1 MGAHNIKPSIHAL
14 TTVLLKQLNT
24 DKSRIKSALGKEPLD
39 RSEGDID
46 FVSKWLYAHE
56 SSKVQDLFRSIP
68 EATLRQTC
76 REMRYLKV
84 TGNSVVISE
93 GSIMHIPFFAI
104 VRFPYEISCLCR
116 IIEMKKGETGNLAY
130 IIISGTVSVWQ
141 RTPGS
146 CHIFDEISVIED
158 GPDQNGGELQFF
170 DPKKDAETVK
180 RVRSDTYSR
189 KYFICSTL
197 NLNMR

>member
-1 MGAHNIKPSIHAL
+1 MVAMERSIGTAMKGLRDPFPFCLTYFVVLFRSKLRTKALEIGAHNIKPSIHAL

-24 DKSRIKSALGKEPLD
+24 EKSRIKSALGKEPLD

-68 EATLRQTC
+68 ETTLRQTC

-93 GSIMHIPFFAI
+93 GSICIYLFLP
-104 VRFPYEISCLCR
+104 L
-116 IIEMKKGETGNLAY
+116 
-130 IIISGTVSVWQ
+130 
-141 RTPGS
+141 
-146 CHIFDEISVIED
+146 
-158 GPDQNGGELQFF
+158 
-170 DPKKDAETVK
+170 
-180 RVRSDTYSR
+180 
-189 KYFICSTL
+189 
-197 NLNMR
+197 